1 MERKAFP
8 VLYVANVRRSVEFFG
23 LLGYESRYQ
32 FPLEGD
38 PHYIGL
44 ERGDSSL
51 GLSDASWPEA
61 QLGITVGA
69 APRFELFV
77 YVDDVDAEVE
87 SFRAAG
93 HTVLQGGDTRIPES
107 PWCVRNRKLGF
118 RRTMCRSLAP
128 EQDQPP
134 A

>member
-8 VLYVANVRRSVEFFG
+8 VLYVTDVRRSLEFYA

-38 PHYIGL
+38 PHYVGL
-44 ERGDSSL
+44 ERGESSL
-51 GLSDASWPEA
+51 GIADSNWPEA
-61 QLGITVGA
+61 QLGITVGT

-77 YVDDVDAEVE
+77 YVDDVEAAVE

-93 HTVLQGGDTRIPES
+93 YPILQAPATM
-107 PWCVRNRKLGF
+107 PWGERQAYVSDPDNNPVA
-118 RRTMCRSLAP
+118 LATP
-128 EQDQPP
+128 I
-134 A
+134 

>member
-1 MERKAFP
+1 MHRKAFP
-8 VLYVANVRRSVEFFG
+8 VLYVSNVRRSVDFYA
-23 LLGYESRYQ
+23 LLGYEPTYQ

-38 PHYIGL
+38 PHYVGL

-61 QLGITVGA
+61 QLGNTVGA

-77 YVDDVDAEVE
+77 NVDDVDAEVE

-93 HTVLQGGDTRIPES
+93 HTVLQEPATMPWGERQAYIADPEGN
-107 PWCVRNRKLGF
+107 PVA
-118 RRTMCRSLAP
+118 LATP
-128 EQDQPP
+128 I
-134 A
+134 

>member
-1 MERKAFP
+1 MHRKAFP
-8 VLYVANVRRSVEFFG
+8 VLYVGNLRKSVEFYR
-23 LLGYESRYQ
+23 LLGYESTYQ

-38 PHYIGL
+38 PHYVGL

-51 GLSDASWPEA
+51 GLSDVSWPEA
-61 QLGITVGA
+61 QLGITVGT

-93 HTVLQGGDTRIPES
+93 HTVLQEPATMPWGERQAYVADPEGN
-107 PWCVRNRKLGF
+107 PVA
-118 RRTMCRSLAP
+118 LATP
-128 EQDQPP
+128 I
-134 A
+134 

>member
-38 PHYIGL
+38 PHYVGL
-44 ERGDSSL
+44 ERGESSL
-51 GLSDASWPEA
+51 GIADSSWPEA

-77 YVDDVDAEVE
+77 YVDDVETQVE
-87 SFRAAG
+87 TFRTAG
-93 HTVLQGGDTRIPES
+93 YAVLQEPATM
-107 PWCVRNRKLGF
+107 PWGERQAYVSDPDNNPIA
-118 RRTMCRSLAP
+118 LATP
-128 EQDQPP
+128 I
-134 A
+134 

>member
-38 PHYIGL
+38 PHYVGL
-44 ERGDSSL
+44 ERGESSL
-51 GLSDASWPEA
+51 GIADSSWPEA
-61 QLGITVGA
+61 QLGITVGT

-77 YVDDVDAEVE
+77 YVDDVEAQVE
-87 SFRAAG
+87 TFRTAG
-93 HTVLQGGDTRIPES
+93 YAVLQEPATM
-107 PWCVRNRKLGF
+107 PWGERQAYVSDPDNNPIA
-118 RRTMCRSLAP
+118 LATP
-128 EQDQPP
+128 I
-134 A
+134 